1 MTASDTLQL
10 PLNGRQVTQLRF
22 DFAFGIE
29 LSEASPWFSLRIGEP
44 FTTTN
49 GPVTASY
56 DPEKSVQCGPLLAL
70 LHDRVHS
77 ATATRTGRLEIVF
90 TSGLTIR
97 VDPHPQFEAWEIV
110 GSDGTRVISVP
121 GGDLVTW
128 SADRVKDQSDGVFG
142 QGPLC
147 AHDAG
152 QLATSIRSATHG
164 TDVLVPLVT
173 ATSDAVMMRRIVQA
187 MTTCDSG
194 LAQDDASR
202 MSHMLNDLEALALAD
217 KVTACCLMPYLWE
230 IASGVLGAH
239 DVTDALDLWLADVRD
254 PRITLHV
261 RYLAEHGEDE
271 DVRNHFQRV
280 IANAHE

>member
-1 MTASDTLQL
+1 MTDSDTVSL
-10 PLNGRQVTQLRF
+10 PLHGRQVTQLRF

-29 LSEASPWFSLRIGEP
+29 LCEDEPRFSLRIGCP
-44 FTTTN
+44 LTTTN

-77 ATATRTGRLEIVF
+77 AKATRTGRLEIVF
-90 TSGLTIR
+90 TSGLTLR
-97 VDPHPQFEAWEIV
+97 VDPHPQFEAWELV

-121 GGDLVTW
+121 GGNLVTW
-128 SADRVKDQSDGVFG
+128 SADRVKDQSDGLFG
-142 QGPLC
+142 QGPFC

-152 QLATSIRSATHG
+152 HLAFSIRSATHG
-164 TDVLVPLVT
+164 TDVLVPLVA
-173 ATSDAVMMRRIVQA
+173 ATGDPAMTRRIVQA
-187 MTTCDSG
+187 MATAETG

-202 MSHMLNDLEALALAD
+202 MSLVLNDLEALALAD
-217 KVTACCLMPYLWE
+217 RVTACCLMPHLLE

-261 RYLAEHGEDE
+261 QYLAEHGEDE

-280 IANAHE
+280 IDNAR